1 MMNNLQDTIFP
12 EQIESA
18 FAKLETQ
25 INGQKN
31 SNWHKTRQKAIEQ
44 VRKLG
49 FPSTK
54 HEEWKYTNVKNLLN
68 QTFDFQ
74 AISPKNNK
82 PVVQENIFGT
92 EETYLLTF
100 VNGIFDPSLSS
111 AAVEYKGLIISNLQ
125 NAYQNFADKINEHF
139 DKYAHTETEAF
150 TALNTALARDGVFV
164 SIPNNTVLDKPLVL
178 NYVTESSENNV
189 FAQTRNLILVG
200 KSSQVQM
207 VEMYSG
213 KGENQAFTNMVSEIV
228 LAENAQV
235 DHYKLQLDNEKAS
248 HIGTTQVS
256 VLTNGKYWNTTVSLT
271 GKLIRNNL
279 NIVLN
284 GENSEAFMNG
294 LYAPKGNTHID
305 NHTVVD
311 HAQPNCYSNELYK
324 GILQEKAVGVF
335 NGKIFV
341 RQYAQKT
348 NAYQSNKNILLD
360 ETATMNTKPQLEI
373 WADDVKCSHG
383 CTIGA
388 LDTEPLFYLRARG
401 IPERQARVL
410 LLFAFVDDVL
420 ERIKIEAVRK
430 FAEQKIQEV
439 IGQS

>member
-1 MMNNLQDTIFP
+1 MNNLQDTIFP

-31 SNWHKTRQKAIEQ
+31 AIWHKTRQKALEQ

-68 QTFDFQ
+68 QNFDFQ
-74 AISPKNNK
+74 AVSQKNNK
-82 PVVQENIFGT
+82 PVVQENIFGS
-92 EETYLLTF
+92 EEAYWLTF
-100 VNGIFDPSLSS
+100 VNGIFAPTLSTP
-111 AAVEYKGLIISNLQ
+111 AIEGKGLVISNLQ

-139 DKYAHTETEAF
+139 DKYAHSETEAF
-150 TALNTALARDGVFV
+150 TALNTALATDGAFV
-164 SIPNNTVLDKPLVL
+164 WIPNNTVLDKPLVL

-189 FAQTRNLILVG
+189 FAQSRNLILVG
-200 KSSQVQM
+200 KSAQVQI
-207 VEMYSG
+207 VEIYSG

-228 LAENAQV
+228 LAENSQV
-235 DHYKLQLDNEKAS
+235 DHYKLQLDNDKAS

-256 VLTNGKYWNTTVSLT
+256 VLTDGKYWNTTVSLT

-294 LYAPKGNTHID
+294 LYAPKGSTHID

-324 GILQEKAVGVF
+324 GILQEKATGVF

-388 LDTEPLFYLRARG
+388 LDEEPLFYLRARG

-420 ERIKIEAVRK
+420 DRIKIEAVRK
-430 FAEQKIQEV
+430 FAEQKIHEV
-439 IGQS
+439 IGQN